1 MKDVEKRLQK
11 AQDRLATLKAQ
22 KTEIDEKIKKTEN
35 TIEKYQHLINQKKF
49 DAATDVLEV
58 NGLTIDDVIAAVS
71 SGNIASLQE
80 RIENR
85 KTVDNVDTSSSE
97 YEENNNSIT
106 M

>member
-49 DAATDVLEV
+49 AAATDVLEV